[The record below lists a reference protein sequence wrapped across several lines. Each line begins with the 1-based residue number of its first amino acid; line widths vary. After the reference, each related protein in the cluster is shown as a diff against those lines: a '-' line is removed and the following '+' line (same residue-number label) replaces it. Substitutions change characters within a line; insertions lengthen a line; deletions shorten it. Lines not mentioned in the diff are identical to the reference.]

1 MVIEE
6 LRLKTGQV
14 IIEDWFTKLCDLLER
29 LEAAIKARMRSFE
42 GVAKTVTET
51 VLTLKDECLAIA
63 PREFLIPLNVT
74 VEYDNPSGS
83 GVTLH
88 VEARLYFDDKTEAT
102 IDAFDVAEG
111 VAGSREYLSNFIAR
125 AFKDGVGVSAVRSYA
140 SVTATPATG
149 LEPTLTL
156 RFVKG
161 YQF

>member
-14 IIEDWFTKLCDLLER
+14 IVEEWYTKLCDLLER
-29 LEAAIKARMRSFE
+29 LEAAIKARTRSFE

-51 VLTLKDECLAIA
+51 TLTLKDECLAVA
-63 PREFLIPLNVT
+63 PREFLIPLNIT
-74 VEYDNPSGS
+74 VEYDNPAGS
-83 GVTLH
+83 GVSLR
-88 VEARLYFDDKTEAT
+88 VESRLYFDDGTEAL

-111 VAGSREYLSNFIAR
+111 VADSREYLSNFIAR
-125 AFKDGVGVSAVRSYA
+125 ALKDGVGISAVRLYA

-149 LEPTLTL
+149 YEPTVTL

-161 YQF
+161 FQF